1 MAEAHEKMAH
11 VTDPQGNTN
20 QRHAHEKMV
29 HVTDPQGN
37 TNQRHDEALLH
48 THRDGSYR
56 RTKIAR
62 GGETVENHC
71 V

>member
-1 MAEAHEKMAH
+1 
-11 VTDPQGNTN
+11 
-20 QRHAHEKMV
+20 MV

-37 TNQRHDEALLH
+37 TNQRHNEALLH

-56 RTKIAR
+56 KTKIAR
-62 GGETVENHC
+62 GGETVENPC